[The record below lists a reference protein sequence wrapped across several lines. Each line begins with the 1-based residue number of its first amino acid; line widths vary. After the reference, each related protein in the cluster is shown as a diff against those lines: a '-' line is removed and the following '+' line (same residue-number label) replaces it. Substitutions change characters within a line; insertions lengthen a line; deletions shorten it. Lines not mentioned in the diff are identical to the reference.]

1 MKPTYILSFFL
12 IASTALF
19 AQRPDTPWQINA
31 GLNVV
36 DLFPT
41 GEENP
46 YFPNQGGF
54 FEDFGKSD
62 HWNVGVPA
70 IGVYRTIK
78 KDLSLGI
85 NFAFAGV
92 TKIEGQSNRNLRYFS
107 SDLQLKY
114 AFFRDKAFS
123 PYARLGA
130 GVSSFNNDVST
141 ANNIT
146 AEKRSAGHW
155 VGTLGFDLKLTEKF
169 GFFLETNFKNTFG
182 DEGIP
187 HFNHSLGFSYGL
199 GTLDSDQD
207 GVPDNRDECVNTP
220 GLPALNGCPD
230 KDGDGIRDSED
241 ACPNIAGLAVFMGC
255 PDTDNDGIQDSEDN
269 CPEEAGPED
278 NQGCP
283 WPDSDNDGVLD
294 KDDSCPEEAG
304 PEDNKGCPWPD
315 RDNDG
320 VLDKDDTCPDEA
332 GLAEDNGCPVVTK
345 EIIEQLNIAGGQIYF
360 QVGSSRLIGATTHA
374 SIQRIKSF
382 MDADERIELIIEGH
396 TSSDGSAAGNLR
408 LSEERA
414 NSLRARLIELGIAPH
429 RLEAVGYGETR
440 PIATNDTEAG
450 RSRNRRVE
458 FKPKNQ

>member
-1 MKPTYILSFFL
+1 M
-12 IASTALF
+12 
-19 AQRPDTPWQINA
+19 
-31 GLNVV
+31 V

-46 YFPNQGGF
+46 FFPNQGGF
-54 FEDFGKSD
+54 SEDFGNSD

-130 GVSSFNNDVST
+130 GVSSFNNDAST

-155 VGTLGFDLKLTEKF
+155 VGTFGIDLKLTEKF
-169 GFFLETNFKNTFG
+169 GFFLETNFKKAFG

-199 GTLDSDQD
+199 GTYDSDQD

-220 GLPALNGCPD
+220 GLQALNGCPD
-230 KDGDGIRDSED
+230 RDVDG
-241 ACPNIAGLAVFMGC
+241 V
-255 PDTDNDGIQDSEDN
+255 PDPQDN
-269 CPEEAGPED
+269 CVDEAGPGE
-278 NQGCP
+278 
-283 WPDSDNDGVLD
+283 ND
-294 KDDSCPEEAG
+294 
-304 PEDNKGCPWPD
+304 GCPWPD
-315 RDNDG
+315 RDQDG
-320 VLDKDDTCPDEA
+320 VPDKDDNCPGEA
-332 GLAEDNGCPVVTK
+332 ANTDSGCPVVEST
-345 EIIEQLNIAGGQIYF
+345 IIDALIEAGINILFPADGSELRGNKVLDAVA
-360 QVGSSRLIGATTHA
+360 QVKTILDENPRGIVLIQGHA
-374 SIQRIKSF
+374 S
-382 MDADERIELIIEGH
+382 E
-396 TSSDGSAAGNLR
+396 DGSVEYNQA
-408 LSEERA
+408 LSERRA
-414 NSLRARLIELGIAPH
+414 ESVKSKLIELGVDPA
-429 RLEAVGYGETR
+429 RLEVQAFGESR
-440 PIATNDTEAG
+440 PIVADDKSVF
-450 RSRNRRVE
+450 RRKSRRVV
-458 FKPKNQ
+458 FSAKQ

>member
-1 MKPTYILSFFL
+1 MKPTYIISLFL
-12 IASTALF
+12 AVSTALF

-46 YFPNQGGF
+46 FFPNQGGF
-54 FEDFGKSD
+54 FEDFGNSD
-62 HWNVGVPA
+62 HWNIGVPA

-114 AFFRDKAFS
+114 AFFRDKPFS

-130 GVSSFNNDVST
+130 GVSSFNNDAST
-141 ANNIT
+141 ANNIA

-155 VGTLGFDLKLTEKF
+155 VSKLGFDLKLTEKF
-169 GFFLETNFKNTFG
+169 GFFLEINFKNTFG

-199 GTLDSDQD
+199 GTLDNDQD

-230 KDGDGIRDSED
+230 EDGDGIR
-241 ACPNIAGLAVFMGC
+241 
-255 PDTDNDGIQDSEDN
+255 DSEDN
-269 CPEEAGPED
+269 CPEEAGTED

-283 WPDSDNDGVLD
+283 WPDSDNDSVLD
-294 KDDSCPEEAG
+294 KDD
-304 PEDNKGCPWPD
+304 N
-315 RDNDG
+315 
-320 VLDKDDTCPDEA
+320 CPDEA
-332 GLAEDNGCPVVTK
+332 ANTDSGCPVVEST
-345 EIIEQLNIAGGQIYF
+345 IIDALNKAGINILFPADGSELRGAKVLDAVA
-360 QVGSSRLIGATTHA
+360 QVKTILDENPRGIVLIQGHA
-374 SIQRIKSF
+374 S
-382 MDADERIELIIEGH
+382 E
-396 TSSDGSAAGNLR
+396 DGSVEYNQA
-408 LSEERA
+408 LSESRA
-414 NSLRARLIELGIAPH
+414 ESVKSKLIELGVDPA
-429 RLEAVGYGETR
+429 RLEVQAFGESR
-440 PIATNDTEAG
+440 PVVADDISV
-450 RSRNRRVE
+450 SRRKSRRVV
-458 FKPKNQ
+458 FSAK

>member
-1 MKPTYILSFFL
+1 MKPTYILILFL
-12 IASTALF
+12 VVTTSIV

-41 GEENP
+41 GGENNF
-46 YFPNQGGF
+46 FPNQGGF
-54 FEDFGKSD
+54 FEDFLNGD
-62 HWNVGVPA
+62 HWNAGVPA
-70 IGVYRTIK
+70 IGVYRTLK

-92 TKIEGQSNRNLRYFS
+92 TKIDGQTNQNLRYFS

-114 AFFRDKAFS
+114 AILREKPFS

-130 GVSSFNNDVST
+130 GLSSFNNDASVVNS
-141 ANNIT
+141 IV

-155 VGTLGFDLKLTEKF
+155 VGSIGFDVKLTDKF
-169 GFFLETNFKNTFG
+169 GFFLETNFKSAFG
-182 DEGIP
+182 DEGIS

-199 GTLDSDQD
+199 GILDSDQD
-207 GVPDNRDECVNTP
+207 GVPDNRDECVDTP
-220 GLPALNGCPD
+220 GLLALNGCPD
-230 KDGDGIRDSED
+230 EDGDGIRDSED
-241 ACPNIAGLAVFMGC
+241 ACPSEAGLAEFMGC
-255 PDTDNDGIQDSEDN
+255 PDTDNDGIQDKEDN
-269 CPEEAGPED
+269 CPEEAGPEE

-283 WPDSDNDGVLD
+283 WPDT
-294 KDDSCPEEAG
+294 
-304 PEDNKGCPWPD
+304 
-315 RDNDG
+315 DNDG
-320 VLDKDDTCPDEA
+320 VLDKDDTCPEEAGPEENSGCPWPDQDNDGVIDKDDACPEEA
-332 GLAEDNGCPVVTK
+332 GLVEDNGCPIVTK
-345 EIIEQLNIAGGQIYF
+345 EIIEQLNIVGGKIYF
-360 QVGSSRLIGATTHA
+360 QVNSSRLIGGSTNT

-396 TSSDGSAAGNLR
+396 TSSDGAAANNLR

-414 NSLRARLIELGIAPH
+414 ASLRIRLIELGIAPH
-429 RLEAVGYGETR
+429 RLETVGYGETR
-440 PIATNDTEAG
+440 PIATNETEEG

>member
-1 MKPTYILSFFL
+1 M
-12 IASTALF
+12 
-19 AQRPDTPWQINA
+19 
-31 GLNVV
+31 V

-46 YFPNQGGF
+46 FFPNQGGF
-54 FEDFGKSD
+54 SEDFGNSD

-130 GVSSFNNDVST
+130 GVSSFNNDAST

-155 VGTLGFDLKLTEKF
+155 VGTFGIDLKLTEKF
-169 GFFLETNFKNTFG
+169 GFFLETNFKNAFG

-199 GTLDSDQD
+199 GTYDSDQD

-220 GLPALNGCPD
+220 GLQALNGCPD

-241 ACPNIAGLAVFMGC
+241 N
-255 PDTDNDGIQDSEDN
+255 
-269 CPEEAGPED
+269 
-278 NQGCP
+278 
-283 WPDSDNDGVLD
+283 
-294 KDDSCPEEAG
+294 CPEEAG

-360 QVGSSRLIGATTHA
+360 QVGSSRLTGATIHA

-396 TSSDGSAAGNLR
+396 TSSDGSAVRNLR

-429 RLEAVGYGETR
+429 RLEAEGYGETR
-440 PIATNDTEAG
+440 LIATNDTDTG